1 MTQKILLTGADGQ
14 LGYELQR
21 SKPDHIELLATDVAD
36 LDITDWEKVEA
47 YCKEH
52 QPDLIINA
60 AAYTAVDKAEE
71 DKELAFAINQL
82 GAKNLATAA
91 KNLDARMLQISTDF
105 VFSDKKSSP
114 YLPYDDPEPVSVYG
128 ESKLAGENEVLTTLG
143 QKGLVI
149 RTAWLYSAHGNNF
162 VKTMLKFMNDRDE
175 LGIVADQIGTPTWA
189 ATLADTVWQL
199 TSTDTYGILH
209 CADNGVASW
218 YDFAVAI
225 HETGIAK
232 GLIKKPIAINAIRTQ
247 DYPTPATRP
256 TYSVMD
262 KTKTEQLLDKKLPHW
277 QTSLQQM
284 LNEL

>member
-21 SKPDHIELLATDVAD
+21 SKPDHINLLATDVSD
-36 LDITDWEKVEA
+36 LDITDWESVEA

-91 KNLDARMLQISTDF
+91 KNLDCRMIQISTDF
-105 VFSDKKSSP
+105 VFSDQKSSP
-114 YLPYDDPEPVSVYG
+114 YLPYDDPAPVSVYG
-128 ESKLAGENEVLTTLG
+128 ESKHAGENEILTILG
-143 QKGLVI
+143 QRGLVI
-149 RTAWLYSAHGNNF
+149 RTAWLYSTHGNNF
-162 VKTMLKFMNDRDE
+162 VKTMLKLMNEREE
-175 LGIVADQIGTPTWA
+175 LGIVADQVGTPTWA
-189 ATLADTVWQL
+189 ATLAKTTWKL
-199 TSTDTYGILH
+199 TTTDTYGILH

-218 YDFAVAI
+218 YDFAIAI
-225 HETGIAK
+225 HDAGLAK
-232 GLIKKPIAINAIRTQ
+232 GLIEKPITINAIRTQ

-262 KTKTEQLLDKKLPHW
+262 KTTTEQLLGTKLPHW